1 MNSIKKCLSIFVDV
15 AESDSSSELQT
26 LPRNEVIQRLR
37 ERCEPILLFGESE
50 VEAFRRLRR
59 CEILEPEVNRVSTL
73 TFEFYH
79 LCQTVIMKVHIK

>member
-1 MNSIKKCLSIFVDV
+1 MIVDV

-73 TFEFYH
+73 IFIFYH
-79 LCQTVIMKVHIK
+79 LCQTVIMKVHII